1 MTIHKWSFF
10 LIIFGKKILKK
21 YLSLLLFY
29 CCFMLIISCK
39 QDKISRLNSNLFQN
53 EVYRKCKKE
62 SKIQY
67 LDSLYRITN
76 NFTNDSILKS
86 FLFDLSAEYYYLNY
100 NKKSFAVCKK
110 ILVLSAAVKDTFSI
124 AKAYSYIGDT
134 HQISQKDSAY
144 YYYHK
149 SEKLYRILNNRN
161 QIGKMLFKKAYIL
174 FFEGNYI
181 ESEAEVSN
189 ALLYLKNC
197 KDPEMLYAAY
207 SLMGL
212 NFEKMDEYESA
223 LKYLFIA
230 KSILKDIKGNNSNL
244 EKQYIYGIESS
255 INISNV
261 YEKKHQYDK
270 SIQELQAVL
279 SPILKEKWIQGYESV
294 LGNLGYSMMKSGN
307 IKGVEKLFNEALSSS
322 KKNGTD
328 EDVIYKLLNLG
339 EFYFILKDS
348 VRSTS
353 YLKQSLALAEK
364 LKMGEE
370 TKKSLQL
377 LSQIDREN
385 SAIYDKRYIAITD
398 SLEKAQRISRNK
410 YARIE
415 YETATVEEENKV
427 LNAKNTYIL
436 LGSLLIIFAL
446 VLVLIYRY
454 IKNQKREIE
463 FRISQQKAEEEI
475 FELFKEYQLKL
486 SITKELEQNRISK
499 ELHDGVM
506 NRLYGARM
514 QLGIWNESDTKEAKE
529 KRLIYV
535 DLLQEIELEIRSISH
550 DLRSEIVDNHLDF
563 MSLLLNL
570 IQLQNEIG
578 ETVFVF
584 ETPSEIDWDIIDSVV
599 KITLFR
605 IVQECLLNVTK
616 HANAKECRVTISIVE
631 NKLIMQ
637 IQDNGAGFDIL
648 ATKQGIGLTN
658 IQERAEK
665 IKAQLTI
672 SSAPN
677 VGTTILMKVKIGSL

>member
-1 MTIHKWSFF
+1 MP
-10 LIIFGKKILKK
+10 
-21 YLSLLLFY
+21 
-29 CCFMLIISCK
+29 IISCK
-39 QDKISRLNSNLFQN
+39 QDEISRLNSNLFQN

-86 FLFDLSAEYYYLNY
+86 FLFDLSAEYYYLNC

-110 ILVLSAAVKDTFSI
+110 ILVLSAAVKDTFAI

-134 HQISQKDSAY
+134 YQISQKDSAY

-149 SEKLYRILNNRN
+149 SEKLYRILNYRN
-161 QIGKMLFKKAYIL
+161 QIGKILFKKAYIL

-197 KDPEMLYAAY
+197 KDPEILYAAY

-212 NFEKMDEYESA
+212 NFEKLEEYESA

-230 KSILKDIKGNNSNL
+230 KSFLNDIKGNNSNL

-270 SIQELQAVL
+270 SIHELQAVL

-353 YLKQSLALAEK
+353 YLKQALALAEK

-377 LSQIDREN
+377 LSQIDHEN
-385 SAIYDKRYIAITD
+385 AAVYDKRYIAITD
-398 SLEKAQRISRNK
+398 SLAKAQRISRNK

-415 YETATVEEENKV
+415 YETAAVEEENKA
-427 LNAKNTYIL
+427 LSSKITYIL
-436 LGSLLIIFAL
+436 FGALLIIFAL

-454 IKNQKREIE
+454 IQNQKREIE
-463 FRISQQKAEEEI
+463 FRIAQQKAEEEI
-475 FELFKEYQLKL
+475 FELLKEYQLKL
-486 SITKELEQNRISK
+486 SIAKELEQNRISK

-550 DLRSEIVDNHLDF
+550 DLRSEIVDNQLDF
-563 MSLLLNL
+563 MSLLYNM

-578 ETVFVF
+578 ETAFVF
-584 ETPSEIDWDIIDSVV
+584 ETPNEIDWDTIDSVV
-599 KITLFR
+599 KINLFR
-605 IVQECLLNVTK
+605 IIQECLLNATK
-616 HANAKECRVTISIVE
+616 HANARECKVTITIVE
-631 NKLIMQ
+631 NNLILQ
-637 IQDNGAGFDIL
+637 IQDDGIGFDIL
-648 ATKQGIGLTN
+648 ATKPGIGLTN
-658 IQERAEK
+658 IQERAK
-665 IKAQLTI
+665 TVKAQLTI
-672 SSAPN
+672 RSTPS
-677 VGTTILMKVKIGSL
+677 VGTVVLMKVKIGSL

>member
-1 MTIHKWSFF
+1 
-10 LIIFGKKILKK
+10 
-21 YLSLLLFY
+21 
-29 CCFMLIISCK
+29 MLIISCK